1 MISIP
6 QHELVTKRL
15 IKGEE
20 YEIVK
25 RGENL
30 FVKWDR
36 ITFAIVHGQVVVQ
49 LFSGKKE
56 LTEFTAAYV
65 SGQTINLS
73 IQGELPVTVS

>member
-1 MISIP
+1 M
-6 QHELVTKRL
+6 TKQL

-56 LTEFTAAYV
+56 LTKFTCSYSHGNV
-65 SGQTINLS
+65 IQLS
-73 IQGELPVTVS
+73 VQGELLISQTGGLPILP